1 MNRTI
6 TLRRTS
12 FDCRRCGHCCLHLV
26 DAYRGCVSDGDLALW
41 QAAGRDDL
49 LAWIDTLDLGHGN
62 LLHLAWIDPQSK
74 EEVDRCPWLREIPD
88 GYGCAIYEHR
98 PQYCRDYPENVKHA
112 QGSGCPGYFKKP
124 D

>member
-1 MNRTI
+1 M
-6 TLRRTS
+6 RRKG

-26 DAYRGCVSDGDLALW
+26 DAYRGCVSDEDLSRW

-62 LLHLAWIDPQSK
+62 RLHLAWIDPKSK
-74 EEVDRCPWLREIPD
+74 EEVDRCPWLSEGPD
-88 GYGCAIYEHR
+88 GFGCTIYEQR
-98 PQYCRDYPENVKHA
+98 PDYCRNYPENPRHA
-112 QGSGCPGYFKKP
+112 RGSGCPGFGRES